1 MCEKPSQPMIRLRGL
16 CRDSALQNLFTPV
29 SDEKGQLMYVGLS
42 MTNIVYNET
51 TFLWVATNMG
61 YHDAIQLL
69 EYQTNVQ
76 RCRFDTLG
84 KSTPAHCSHHTHK
97 RWVLLRGGQGS
108 ISPQV

>member
-29 SDEKGQLMYVGLS
+29 SDEKGRLMYVGLS

-61 YHDAIQLL
+61 YHDVVARMSRAYNPKFLC
-69 EYQTNVQ
+69 EYSMAWYLFDSQTCHLDFV
-76 RCRFDTLG
+76 
-84 KSTPAHCSHHTHK
+84 
-97 RWVLLRGGQGS
+97 
-108 ISPQV
+108 

>member
-29 SDEKGQLMYVGLS
+29 SDEKGRLMYVGLS

-61 YHDAIQLL
+61 YHDLVATNSASAASGLL
-69 EYQTNVQ
+69 GTTPCYKQ
-76 RCRFDTLG
+76 FLLG
-84 KSTPAHCSHHTHK
+84 LEEPEKSADAEKSEI
-97 RWVLLRGGQGS
+97 LR
-108 ISPQV
+108 